1 MQNPKCSFIFFL
13 HSVFSPLPPDS
24 SSLYAMWCMHQ
35 LHQDSYTIKRKP
47 LSALSNVLRK
57 LRHHTASIHE
67 IRHQYEKVRT
77 NTISNVYNS
86 KQGDKGTRNLCR
98 LKLVQE
104 DKSSSYASSMFLK
117 HEAGFSSHGKMHY
130 KVTLE
135 VFIIKFQ
142 MWFKASP
149 LLSKGLRKYS
159 FKFHLPIFSFDPHGP
174 GMLF

>member
-1 MQNPKCSFIFFL
+1 MLGLTEFWRNLCMHQCNSCKIPSAFFL
-13 HSVFSPLPPDS
+13 SFFFIKCVPPPLPPDS
-24 SSLYAMWCMHQ
+24 SSLYAIAMWRWRKHQ
-35 LHQDSYTIKRKP
+35 ASYTIKRKP

-104 DKSSSYASSMFLK
+104 DKSSRYASSMFLK
-117 HEAGFSSHGKMHY
+117 HEATWSWILFTWQNAFTVDIWNQSH
-130 KVTLE
+130 VCTLC
-135 VFIIKFQ
+135 
-142 MWFKASP
+142 W
-149 LLSKGLRKYS
+149 
-159 FKFHLPIFSFDPHGP
+159 
-174 GMLF
+174 

>member
-1 MQNPKCSFIFFL
+1 MLGLTEFWRNLCMHQCNSYKIPSAFFYL
-13 HSVFSPLPPDS
+13 FSSLSVFPPLFLLTLHHYMP
-24 SSLYAMWCMHQ
+24 LQCGVGAMGMHQ
-35 LHQDSYTIKRKP
+35 LHQVSYTIKRKP

-104 DKSSSYASSMFLK
+104 DKSSSYASSMFLNTWSYMK
-117 HEAGFSSHGKMHY
+117 LVSLHIVKCI
-130 KVTLE
+130 TR
-135 VFIIKFQ
+135 
-142 MWFKASP
+142 W
-149 LLSKGLRKYS
+149 R
-159 FKFHLPIFSFDPHGP
+159 
-174 GMLF
+174 

>member
-1 MQNPKCSFIFFL
+1 
-13 HSVFSPLPPDS
+13 
-24 SSLYAMWCMHQ
+24 MWRWRIHQ
-35 LHQDSYTIKRKP
+35 VSYTIKRKP

-57 LRHHTASIHE
+57 RRHHTTSIHE

-86 KQGDKGTRNLCR
+86 KQGDKGTRGGKWNLCR

-104 DKSSSYASSMFLK
+104 DKYSSNASSMFLK

-135 VFIIKFQ
+135 VFIIEFQ

-149 LLSKGLRKYS
+149 LLSNGLRKYS

-174 GMLF
+174 GTLF

>member
-1 MQNPKCSFIFFL
+1 MRGQCNSCKIPSALLSFFFIQCFPLFLLTPHHYMQCGVCINCIRN
-13 HSVFSPLPPDS
+13 
-24 SSLYAMWCMHQ
+24 
-35 LHQDSYTIKRKP
+35 SYTIKRKP

-67 IRHQYEKVRT
+67 IPHQYEKVPT

-104 DKSSSYASSMFLK
+104 DKSSSNASSLFLK
-117 HEAGFSSHGKMHY
+117 HEAIYEAGFSSHGKMHY

-135 VFIIKFQ
+135 VFIIEFQ
-142 MWFKASP
+142 M
-149 LLSKGLRKYS
+149 
-159 FKFHLPIFSFDPHGP
+159 
-174 GMLF
+174 

>member
-1 MQNPKCSFIFFL
+1 MKKFVHACVVNVIHAKSQVLFYLFSSF
-13 HSVFSPLPPDS
+13 SVFPPLPPDS
-24 SSLYAMWCMHQ
+24 SSLYAMWRMHQ
-35 LHQDSYTIKRKP
+35 LHQVSYTIKRKP

-98 LKLVQE
+98 FLVQE

-117 HEAGFSSHGKMHY
+117 HEA
-130 KVTLE
+130 T
-135 VFIIKFQ
+135 
-142 MWFKASP
+142 
-149 LLSKGLRKYS
+149 
-159 FKFHLPIFSFDPHGP
+159 
-174 GMLF
+174 

>member
-1 MQNPKCSFIFFL
+1 MQAWVRGQCSSCKIPSALLSFFFIQCF
-13 HSVFSPLPPDS
+13 PPS
-24 SSLYAMWCMHQ
+24 SSWFQLIKSSLCAIAMWRWRIHQ
-35 LHQDSYTIKRKP
+35 VSYTIKRKP

-77 NTISNVYNS
+77 NTILNVYNS

-117 HEAGFSSHGKMHY
+117 HEATWSWFLITWQNAFTVDIWNQSH
-130 KVTLE
+130 VCTLC
-135 VFIIKFQ
+135 
-142 MWFKASP
+142 W
-149 LLSKGLRKYS
+149 
-159 FKFHLPIFSFDPHGP
+159 
-174 GMLF
+174 